1 MRATS
6 SAPLFFEPITLQASQ
21 HTFVDGGVRA
31 NNPIDQV
38 TSEARFLWP
47 SRDVGCLVSLGTGIK
62 ILQGLNTQKS
72 RLHEVLHTLADI
84 ATDANNKAREF
95 RDTSE
100 GRELIRNKRYFR
112 YSVPHGVG
120 EVDLADFEKIPFM
133 ESMTLPYMVDVDD
146 NIEDCARNL
155 ADPSIRR

>member
-6 SAPLFFEPITLQASQ
+6 AAPLFFEPITLQASQ
-21 HTFVDGGVRA
+21 HTFVDGGVRV
-31 NNPIDQV
+31 NNPVDQV
-38 TSEARFLWP
+38 TSEARCLWP
-47 SRDVGCLVSLGTGIK
+47 GRDIGCLVSLGTGVK
-62 ILQGLNTQKS
+62 IPPGFSTQKS
-72 RLHEVLHTLADI
+72 RLHEVLRTLADI

-120 EVDLADFEKIPFM
+120 EVDLADFEKIPLM

-146 NIEDCARNL
+146 SIEDCARNL
-155 ADPSIRR
+155 ANPSVHR